1 MKTLTTERLTLR
13 RWKESDLDDF
23 YHYARNPNIG
33 PNAGW
38 QPHTDKTQSLEILR
52 SFIQQ
57 DDVWAIVDNHTQRA
71 IGSLALHADKKRDN
85 HKTRM
90 LGYVLAEE
98 FWGQGLMTEAVK
110 RVLQY
115 AFEDLELDLVSVFH
129 YPSNRRSQRVIE
141 KCGFKYEGTLRLSST
156 LFNGSVHDDVCYS
169 ITREEYTRSTA

>member
-1 MKTLTTERLTLR
+1 
-13 RWKESDLDDF
+13 
-23 YHYARNPNIG
+23 
-33 PNAGW
+33 
-38 QPHTDKTQSLEILR
+38 
-52 SFIQQ
+52 
-57 DDVWAIVDNHTQRA
+57 
-71 IGSLALHADKKRDN
+71 
-85 HKTRM
+85 
-90 LGYVLAEE
+90 
-98 FWGQGLMTEAVK
+98 MTEAVK